1 MSCFVDA
8 LDGGGLGL
16 FFLWVAGD
24 DSDLPPINK
33 VDSLLFV
40 NERRGVQR

>member
-1 MSCFVDA
+1 MRWMGEGWDF
-8 LDGGGLGL
+8 

-40 NERRGVQR
+40 NERRGV